1 MAKDEIITTDCSMF
15 PDMLKKSN
23 FLISS
28 VYRATLLENKVL
40 ALALT
45 KVTLNE
51 EGRPVATLKDPGDQT
66 GSPCDGECHEH
77 LPEGCGH
84 FPGGTDH
91 VCGVGGR
98 QFPVYESGWRSHL

>member
-1 MAKDEIITTDCSMF
+1 MTKDEMISTECSMF

-45 KVTLNE
+45 KVNLNE
-51 EGRPVATLKDPGDQT
+51 EGRPVATLKTREIKQV
-66 GSPCDGECHEH
+66 
-77 LPEGCGH
+77 L
-84 FPGGTDH
+84 H
-91 VCGVGGR
+91 VSVVVR
-98 QFPVYESGWRSHL
+98 